1 MFPCS
6 FLNNFAVD
14 KMIMQFL
21 QHLNTT
27 ERKAFKLHLFYSS
40 IDGIARGALILNEFI
55 FIKSLKGSN
64 VQLAFLFQFSM
75 VVFLFAMLAN
85 EIMRRYANRKKLL
98 RTVGIITRLPLVIF
112 SVFPAINADEGL
124 SPNYHLLFLGVFLL
138 FYTSQIAVVPSI
150 NQYLKGNY
158 RHENFGKLFSYSTT
172 VNKVLMMVSTFTA
185 GILLDFDPN
194 SYRIFYPMVGILG
207 VVSIFQLTRI
217 EYKHKVEAAT
227 QPVTR
232 ALGDSFKR
240 IFYILKNNT
249 PFRHLELGFI
259 LYGFAW
265 MSTHAVITIFY
276 KEALDLNYSSVSFYN
291 NAYNL
296 VAIAVLPLFGKLIGK
311 TDPRRFGIIT
321 FGALMLFIAFTGL
334 TEYFTGF
341 NTIWGLKLY
350 HMLLIAVIFNGL
362 FMGSMPILWGIGSS
376 YFCEPHEAA
385 DYQSVHLFL
394 TGFRALFAPIIG
406 IKLYE
411 WFGFSITYAV
421 GIGFLTL
428 AIMLMIYS
436 EKKLP
441 KKLA

>member
-1 MFPCS
+1 MKILHS
-6 FLNNFAVD
+6 LD
-14 KMIMQFL
+14 SSEK
-21 QHLNTT
+21 
-27 ERKAFKLHLFYSS
+27 RAFKLHLFYSS

-85 EIMRRYANRKKLL
+85 EIMRRYPNRKILL
-98 RTVGIITRLPLVIF
+98 RTVGIVTRLPLIIF
-112 SVFPAINADEGL
+112 SIFPAVSPETGL
-124 SPNYHLLFLGVFLL
+124 SPGFHMLFLGVFLL

-158 RHENFGKLFSYSTT
+158 KHENFGKLFGYATT
-172 VNKVLMMVSTFTA
+172 INKVLTMLSTFTV
-185 GILLDFDPN
+185 GLLLDFDPN

-207 VVSIFQLTRI
+207 VVSIFQLTKI
-217 EYKHKVEAAT
+217 EFKQHIETNIKPIR
-227 QPVTR
+227 Q
-232 ALGDSFKR
+232 ALGSSFKR
-240 IFYILKNNT
+240 IFAILKSNT
-249 PFRHLELGFI
+249 PFRHLEMGFI

-296 VAIAVLPLFGKLIGK
+296 VAIAILPIFGKLIGK
-311 TDPRRFGIIT
+311 RDPRRFGILT
-321 FGALMLFIAFTGL
+321 FSTLMLFITFTGL
-334 TEYFTGF
+334 TEYLNSYTE
-341 NTIWGLKLY
+341 IWGLKLY
-350 HMLLIAVIFNGL
+350 HMLLIAVLFNGL

-376 YFCEPHEAA
+376 YFCKPHEAA

-411 WFGFSITYAV
+411 WFGFSITYSV
-421 GIGFLTL
+421 GIIFLIF
-428 AIMLMIYS
+428 AILLMLYS
-436 EKKLP
+436 EKKFP
-441 KKLA
+441 KSNEPHNLSTP

>member
-1 MFPCS
+1 M
-6 FLNNFAVD
+6 N
-14 KMIMQFL
+14 IL
-21 QHLNTT
+21 QHLNSSEKKT
-27 ERKAFKLHLFYSS
+27 FKLHLFYSS
-40 IDGIARGALILNEFI
+40 IDGLARGALILNEFI

-85 EIMRRYANRKKLL
+85 EIMRRYPNRKKLL
-98 RTVGIITRLPLVIF
+98 RTVGIMTRLPLVIF
-112 SVFPAINADEGL
+112 SIFPAVSEDNGL
-124 SPNYHLLFLGVFLL
+124 SPNFHILFLGVFLL

-158 RHENFGKLFSYSTT
+158 RHENFGKLFGYSTT
-172 VNKVLMMVSTFTA
+172 INKVLTMVSTFTV

-207 VVSIFQLTRI
+207 VVSIFQLTKI
-217 EYKHKVEAAT
+217 DFKQKLD
-227 QPVTR
+227 PVVKPMGK

-240 IFYILKNNT
+240 IFNILKNNK

-291 NAYNL
+291 NAFNL
-296 VAIAVLPLFGKLIGK
+296 VAIAVLPIFGKLIGK
-311 TDPRRFGIIT
+311 RDPRRFGILT
-321 FGALMLFIAFTGL
+321 FCSLMLFIVFTALSQYIPGY
-334 TEYFTGF
+334 TEVLG
-341 NTIWGLKLY
+341 IKMY

-362 FMGSMPILWGIGSS
+362 FMGSMPLLWGIGSS

-394 TGFRALFAPIIG
+394 TGARALFAPIIG
-406 IKLYE
+406 IQLYE
-411 WFGFSITYAV
+411 LFGFSITYAV
-421 GIGFLTL
+421 GVIFLTL
-428 AIMLMIYS
+428 AILLMIYS
-436 EKKLP
+436 QKRYP
-441 KKLA
+441 KNELN